1 MIMKSRLLTLIC
13 GLLSAIAVVL
23 SATADESGVG
33 YGTAV
38 DQDDDSVV
46 VEGKKPLSSCC
57 RCYCCCY
64 YCGLRCNSWRPP
76 IQVETCYVR
85 LFFMVVN
92 WTCVPWEEE
101 EEVVAVHWHNYS
113 AHRCLGVLVDVYG
126 LNRLDNCTGAGGC
139 YDEFI

>member
-1 MIMKSRLLTLIC
+1 MIMKTRLLTLIC
-13 GLLSAIAVVL
+13 GLLSAVVIVL

-57 RCYCCCY
+57 CCYCC
-64 YCGLRCNSWRPP
+64 YCGCRCNSWRPP

-85 LFFMVVN
+85 LFFMVAN
-92 WTCVPWEEE
+92 WTCVPWDWE

-126 LNRLDNCTGAGGC
+126 LDRLDNCTGGVG
-139 YDEFI
+139 DVMMNLSS